1 MDYLIEMELVSKK
14 TDHEI
19 REEISKGTYRGDSH
33 QYQIKIRNADTNKY
47 VGINPSF
54 LNTQMNEKDI
64 GAILSKIIERK
75 GVYGDEPDRARV
87 KLVDVSDATFPIIAK
102 SFDFKLS
109 HNLSRGLAEERVPLQ
124 SVQDKVVSPDAY
136 YRQMLGLETQH
147 TPEQESPDAYYRQ
160 MLGMLKA
167 PEPIVAPSKREEVKQ
182 SVASQISTMRAQS
195 TTAAPVKLDVQAVI
209 AANEGLTRGP
219 MAKFDQVAKKLP
231 TAHRIDPS
239 ELPAN
244 FHERRARVERFR
256 AKKQAGVEAKDR
268 LKDLMGYDADVYLKE
283 VHKAAL
289 DLHVSALDLHIS
301 AQRLATLSTRESFN
315 TLLALNG
322 DNKPAISL
330 HPDKGTL
337 NVVEQI
343 YTAIE
348 GYDTTARLR
357 ETMSLR
363 GQELNEFKMPR
374 DFFHNTKNDET
385 MHAFGRDA
393 TMTAGHYRNK
403 FYEMSSDMRDTIV
416 EAEIWKANDL
426 SRGAM
431 ERSHR
436 AEVKAATEEQLPLI
450 KAQHR
455 LETQLYEL
463 YEKEWINIKN
473 GGLSENGKQME
484 ARTYELYRDFQK
496 LNFVN
501 APAVQKTKSIQKAE
515 QFVPTAAAM
524 EVISSMIRKP
534 VQEIAQKAQ
543 PQHDEAKTKAKEKI
557 LTLRQGSK

>member
-33 QYQIKIRNADTNKY
+33 QYQVKIRNADTNKY

-54 LNTQMNEKDI
+54 SNTQMNEKDI
-64 GAILSKIIERK
+64 GAILSKIIERR

-87 KLVDVSDATFPIIAK
+87 KLVDVSDSTFPIIAK
-102 SFDFKLS
+102 TFDFKLS
-109 HNLSRGLAEERVPLQ
+109 NLSRGLAEERVPLQ
-124 SVQDKVVSPDAY
+124 SVQDKVV
-136 YRQMLGLETQH
+136 
-147 TPEQESPDAYYRQ
+147 SPDAYYRQ

-182 SVASQISTMRAQS
+182 SVASQISTMSAQN

-209 AANEGLTRGP
+209 AANEGLSRGP

-231 TAHRIDPS
+231 TAHRIDAS

-363 GQELNEFKMPR
+363 GQELNEFRMPR

-393 TMTAGHYRNK
+393 TMTAGHHRNK

-496 LNFVN
+496 LNYVN
-501 APAVQKTKSIQKAE
+501 APAVQKTKSTQKAE

-534 VQEIAQKAQ
+534 VQDIAQKAQ